1 MMIEDNSMK
10 IDKVAGGHVPQTKF
24 QQASK
29 KPVDTIAQSKINEP
43 AFQANTAAIDRA
55 QAEMKSL
62 PDVDMAKVEQIR
74 NALARGELSL
84 DTKALSKAVMQFHTG
99 HE

>member
-1 MMIEDNSMK
+1 MK
-10 IDKVAGGHVPQTKF
+10 IDKVVGGHVPQTKL

-29 KPVDTIAQSKINEP
+29 KPVDTVAQSKINETT
-43 AFQANTAAIDRA
+43 FQANTAAIDRA

-62 PDVDMAKVEQIR
+62 PDVDMVKVEQIR
-74 NALARGELSL
+74 NALARGELNL
-84 DTKALSKAVMQFHTG
+84 DTQALSKAVMQFHTG

>member
-1 MMIEDNSMK
+1 MK
-10 IDKVAGGHVPQTKF
+10 IDKVAGGHVPQTNF

-29 KPVDTIAQSKINEP
+29 KPVETMEQTKVSEP
-43 AFQANTAAIDRA
+43 AFQANKAAIDRA

-62 PDVDMAKVEQIR
+62 PDVDMEKVEQVR

-84 DTKALSKAVMQFHTG
+84 DTKALSKAIMQFHTG

>member
-1 MMIEDNSMK
+1 MK
-10 IDKVAGGHVPQTKF
+10 IDKVAGGHVPQTNF

-29 KPVDTIAQSKINEP
+29 KPVETTEQTKVSEP

-62 PDVDMAKVEQIR
+62 PDVDMEKVEQVR

-84 DTKALSKAVMQFHTG
+84 DTKALSKAIMQFHTG

>member
-1 MMIEDNSMK
+1 MK
-10 IDKVAGGHVPQTKF
+10 IDKVAGGHVPQTKL

-29 KPVDTIAQSKINEP
+29 QPVDIVEQSKVHEP
-43 AFQANTAAIDRA
+43 TFQANTVAIDRA
-55 QAEMKSL
+55 QAEMASL
-62 PDVDMAKVEQIR
+62 PDVDMEKVEQVR

-84 DTKALSKAVMQFHTG
+84 DTKALSKAIMQFHTG

>member
-1 MMIEDNSMK
+1 MK
-10 IDKVAGGHVPQTKF
+10 IDKVAGGHVPQTNF

-29 KPVDTIAQSKINEP
+29 KPVETMEQTKVSEP
-43 AFQANTAAIDRA
+43 AFQTNTAAIDRA

-62 PDVDMAKVEQIR
+62 PDVDMEKVEQVR

-84 DTKALSKAVMQFHTG
+84 DTKALSKAIMQFHTG

>member
-1 MMIEDNSMK
+1 MK
-10 IDKVAGGHVPQTKF
+10 IDKVAGGHVPQTNF

-29 KPVDTIAQSKINEP
+29 KPVETMEQTKVSEP
-43 AFQANTAAIDRA
+43 AFQANTAAIDLA

-62 PDVDMAKVEQIR
+62 PDVDMEKVEQVR

-84 DTKALSKAVMQFHTG
+84 DTKALSKAIMQFHTG

>member
-1 MMIEDNSMK
+1 MK
-10 IDKVAGGHVPQTKF
+10 IDKVAGGHVPQTNF

-29 KPVDTIAQSKINEP
+29 KPVEAMEQTKVSEP

-55 QAEMKSL
+55 QAKMKSL
-62 PDVDMAKVEQIR
+62 PDVDMEKVEQVR

-84 DTKALSKAVMQFHTG
+84 DTKALSKAIMQFHTG

>member
-1 MMIEDNSMK
+1 MK
-10 IDKVAGGHVPQTKF
+10 IDKVAGGHVPQTNF

-29 KPVDTIAQSKINEP
+29 KPVETMEQTKVSEP

-62 PDVDMAKVEQIR
+62 PDVDMEKVEQVR
-74 NALARGELSL
+74 NTLARGELSL
-84 DTKALSKAVMQFHTG
+84 DTKALSKAIMQFHTG

>member
-1 MMIEDNSMK
+1 MK
-10 IDKVAGGHVPQTKF
+10 IDKVAGGHVPQTNF

-29 KPVDTIAQSKINEP
+29 KPVETMEQTKVSEP

-62 PDVDMAKVEQIR
+62 PDVDMEKVEQVR

-84 DTKALSKAVMQFHTG
+84 DTKALSKAMMQFHTG

>member
-1 MMIEDNSMK
+1 MK
-10 IDKVAGGHVPQTKF
+10 IDKVAGGHVPQTNF

-29 KPVDTIAQSKINEP
+29 KPVETMEQTKVSEP
-43 AFQANTAAIDRA
+43 AFQANTAAIARA

-62 PDVDMAKVEQIR
+62 PDVDMEKVEQVR

-84 DTKALSKAVMQFHTG
+84 DTKALSKAIMQFHTG

>member
-1 MMIEDNSMK
+1 MK
-10 IDKVAGGHVPQTKF
+10 IDKVAGGHVPQTNF

-29 KPVDTIAQSKINEP
+29 KPVETMEQTNVSEP

-62 PDVDMAKVEQIR
+62 PDVDMEKVEQVR

-84 DTKALSKAVMQFHTG
+84 DTKALSKAIMQFHTG

>member
-1 MMIEDNSMK
+1 MK
-10 IDKVAGGHVPQTKF
+10 IDKVTGGHVPQTKF

-29 KPVDTIAQSKINEP
+29 KPVEPIVQSKNREP

-55 QAEMKSL
+55 QAEMQSL
-62 PDVDMAKVEQIR
+62 PDIDMTKVEQIR
-74 NALARGELSL
+74 SALARGELNL

>member
-1 MMIEDNSMK
+1 MK
-10 IDKVAGGHVPQTKF
+10 IDKVAGGHVPQTNF

-29 KPVDTIAQSKINEP
+29 KPVETMEQTKVSEP

-62 PDVDMAKVEQIR
+62 PDVDMEKVEQVR
-74 NALARGELSL
+74 NALARGEMSL
-84 DTKALSKAVMQFHTG
+84 DTKALSKAIMQFHTG

>member
-1 MMIEDNSMK
+1 MK
-10 IDKVAGGHVPQTKF
+10 IDKVAGGHVPQTNF

-29 KPVDTIAQSKINEP
+29 KPVETMEQTKVSEP

-62 PDVDMAKVEQIR
+62 PDVEMEKVEQVR

-84 DTKALSKAVMQFHTG
+84 DTKALSKAIMQFHTG

>member
-1 MMIEDNSMK
+1 MK
-10 IDKVAGGHVPQTKF
+10 IDKVAGGHVPQTNF
-24 QQASK
+24 QQTSK
-29 KPVDTIAQSKINEP
+29 KPVETMEQTKVSEP

-62 PDVDMAKVEQIR
+62 PDVDMEKVEQVR

-84 DTKALSKAVMQFHTG
+84 DTKALSKAIMQFHTG

>member
-1 MMIEDNSMK
+1 MK
-10 IDKVAGGHVPQTKF
+10 IDKVAGGHVPQTNF

-29 KPVDTIAQSKINEP
+29 KPVETMEQTKVSEP

-62 PDVDMAKVEQIR
+62 PDVDMEKVEQVR

-84 DTKALSKAVMQFHTG
+84 DTKALSKAIMQFYTG

>member
-1 MMIEDNSMK
+1 MSHKQISNKQVKPVETME
-10 IDKVAGGHVPQTKF
+10 QTKV
-24 QQASK
+24 S
-29 KPVDTIAQSKINEP
+29 EP

-62 PDVDMAKVEQIR
+62 PDVDMEKVEQVR

-84 DTKALSKAVMQFHTG
+84 DTKALSKAIMQFHTG

>member
-1 MMIEDNSMK
+1 MK
-10 IDKVAGGHVPQTKF
+10 IDKVAGGHVPQTNF

-29 KPVDTIAQSKINEP
+29 KPVETMEQTKVSEP

-55 QAEMKSL
+55 QAEMKLL
-62 PDVDMAKVEQIR
+62 PDVDMEKVEQVR

-84 DTKALSKAVMQFHTG
+84 DTKALSKAIMQFHTG

>member
-1 MMIEDNSMK
+1 MK
-10 IDKVAGGHVPQTKF
+10 IDKVAGGHVPQTNF

-29 KPVDTIAQSKINEP
+29 KPVETMEQTKVSEP

-62 PDVDMAKVEQIR
+62 PYVDMEKVEQVR

-84 DTKALSKAVMQFHTG
+84 DTKALSKAIMQFHTG

>member
-1 MMIEDNSMK
+1 ME
-10 IDKVAGGHVPQTKF
+10 QTKV
-24 QQASK
+24 S
-29 KPVDTIAQSKINEP
+29 EP

-62 PDVDMAKVEQIR
+62 PDVDMEKVEQVR

-84 DTKALSKAVMQFHTG
+84 DTKALSKAIMQFHTG

>member
-1 MMIEDNSMK
+1 MK
-10 IDKVAGGHVPQTKF
+10 IDKVAGGHVPQTNF

-29 KPVDTIAQSKINEP
+29 KPVETMEQTKVSEP

-62 PDVDMAKVEQIR
+62 PDVDMEKVEQVR
-74 NALARGELSL
+74 NALSRGELSL
-84 DTKALSKAVMQFHTG
+84 DTKALSKAIMQFHTG

>member
-1 MMIEDNSMK
+1 MK
-10 IDKVAGGHVPQTKF
+10 IDKVAGGHVPQTNF

-29 KPVDTIAQSKINEP
+29 KPVETMEQTKVSEP

-62 PDVDMAKVEQIR
+62 TDVDMEKVEQVR

-84 DTKALSKAVMQFHTG
+84 DTKALSKAIMQFHTG

>member
-1 MMIEDNSMK
+1 MK
-10 IDKVAGGHVPQTKF
+10 IDKVAGGHVPQTNF

-29 KPVDTIAQSKINEP
+29 KPVETMEQTKVSEP

-55 QAEMKSL
+55 QAAMKSL
-62 PDVDMAKVEQIR
+62 PDVDMEKVEQVR

-84 DTKALSKAVMQFHTG
+84 DTKALSKAIMQFHTG

>member
-1 MMIEDNSMK
+1 MK
-10 IDKVAGGHVPQTKF
+10 IDKVAGGHVPQTNF

-29 KPVDTIAQSKINEP
+29 KPVETMEQTKVSEP

-62 PDVDMAKVEQIR
+62 ADVDMEKVEQVR
-74 NALARGELSL
+74 NALARSELSL
-84 DTKALSKAVMQFHTG
+84 DTKALSKAIMQFHTG

>member
-1 MMIEDNSMK
+1 
-10 IDKVAGGHVPQTKF
+10 
-24 QQASK
+24 
-29 KPVDTIAQSKINEP
+29 
-43 AFQANTAAIDRA
+43 FQANTAAIDRA

-62 PDVDMAKVEQIR
+62 PDVDMEKVEQVR

-84 DTKALSKAVMQFHTG
+84 DTKALSKAIMQFHTG

>member
-1 MMIEDNSMK
+1 
-10 IDKVAGGHVPQTKF
+10 GGHVPQTNF

-29 KPVDTIAQSKINEP
+29 KPVETMEQTKVSEP
-43 AFQANTAAIDRA
+43 AFQANTAAIERA

-62 PDVDMAKVEQIR
+62 PDVDMEKVEQVR

-84 DTKALSKAVMQFHTG
+84 DTKALSKAIMQFHTG

>member
-1 MMIEDNSMK
+1 MK
-10 IDKVAGGHVPQTKF
+10 IDKVAGGHVPQTNF

-29 KPVDTIAQSKINEP
+29 KPVETMEQTKVSEP

-62 PDVDMAKVEQIR
+62 PDVDMEKVEQVR

-84 DTKALSKAVMQFHTG
+84 DTKVLSKAIMQFHTG

>member
-1 MMIEDNSMK
+1 MK
-10 IDKVAGGHVPQTKF
+10 IDKVAGGHVPQTNF

-29 KPVDTIAQSKINEP
+29 KPVETMEQTKVSEP

-62 PDVDMAKVEQIR
+62 PDVDMEKVEQVR

-84 DTKALSKAVMQFHTG
+84 DTKALSKAIMQFHTG
-99 HE
+99 LE

>member
-1 MMIEDNSMK
+1 MK
-10 IDKVAGGHVPQTKF
+10 IDKVTGGHVPQTNF

-29 KPVDTIAQSKINEP
+29 KPVETMEQTKVSEP

-62 PDVDMAKVEQIR
+62 PDVDMEKVEQVR

-84 DTKALSKAVMQFHTG
+84 DTKALSKAIMQFHTG

>member
-1 MMIEDNSMK
+1 MK
-10 IDKVAGGHVPQTKF
+10 IDKVAGGHVPQTNF
-24 QQASK
+24 QQGSK
-29 KPVDTIAQSKINEP
+29 KPVETMEQTKVSEP

-62 PDVDMAKVEQIR
+62 PDVDMEKVEQVR

-84 DTKALSKAVMQFHTG
+84 DTKALSKAIMQFHTG

>member
-1 MMIEDNSMK
+1 MK
-10 IDKVAGGHVPQTKF
+10 IDKVAGGHVPQTNF

-29 KPVDTIAQSKINEP
+29 KPVETMEQTKVSEP
-43 AFQANTAAIDRA
+43 TFQANTAAIDRA

-62 PDVDMAKVEQIR
+62 PDVDMEKVEQVR
-74 NALARGELSL
+74 NALARGELSV
-84 DTKALSKAVMQFHTG
+84 DTKALSKAIMQFHTG

>member
-1 MMIEDNSMK
+1 MK
-10 IDKVAGGHVPQTKF
+10 IDKVAGGHVPQSNF

-29 KPVDTIAQSKINEP
+29 KPVETMEQTKVSEP
-43 AFQANTAAIDRA
+43 VFQANTAAIDRA

-62 PDVDMAKVEQIR
+62 PDVDMEKVEQVR

-84 DTKALSKAVMQFHTG
+84 DTKALSKAIMQFHTG

>member
-1 MMIEDNSMK
+1 MK
-10 IDKVAGGHVPQTKF
+10 IDKVTGGHVPQTKF

-29 KPVDTIAQSKINEP
+29 KPVEPVIQSRTSEP
-43 AFQANTAAIDRA
+43 ALQANTAAIERA
-55 QAEMKSL
+55 QAEMQSL
-62 PDVDMAKVEQIR
+62 PDIDMAKVEQIR